1 MSYFCLHQPV
11 VSLYHWI
18 SISLVSYLNK
28 NLQRRRQHTTYK
40 NNTTSTTTRFRIKIN
55 TLLRAGISAQEKV
68 GYEQNIFVPFLSSP
82 SCIILPPSLT
92 RDFRGG
98 SLPLFR
104 DFRSSIGV
112 LAQNLEFL
120 LLSLLSSLLSCFCCC
135 CRCFVVVISVLDRH
149 SRTTAT
155 EPCSLSVS
163 TFQVGHCHNFGS
175 FGPIYWCHRSRFG
188 IFFSLL
194 SSLLLGFCCCCR
206 FFVVVICVLDRRW
219 RTIATEPCSLLVCS
233 WLIVVDFQFSTPDCS
248 ISKFT

>member
-92 RDFRGG
+92 RDFRWVTAPISGFSVIYWCSG
-98 SLPLFR
+98 TKFGI
-104 DFRSSIGV
+104 FV
-112 LAQNLEFL
+112 VVVVVVAAVA
-120 LLSLLSSLLSCFCCC
+120 CFCCC
-135 CRCFVVVISVLDRH
+135 CRCFVVV
-149 SRTTAT
+149 
-155 EPCSLSVS
+155 
-163 TFQVGHCHNFGS
+163 F
-175 FGPIYWCHRSRFG
+175 
-188 IFFSLL
+188 
-194 SSLLLGFCCCCR
+194 
-206 FFVVVICVLDRRW
+206 VLDRRW
-219 RTIATEPCSLLVCS
+219 RTTATYVRDQLSTFSFPFPIVLYQNLLS
-233 WLIVVDFQFSTPDCS
+233 EKPDDAQFLKGIFP
-248 ISKFT
+248 IS

>member
-92 RDFRGG
+92 RDFRWVTAPISGFSVIYWCSG
-98 SLPLFR
+98 TKFGI
-104 DFRSSIGV
+104 FVVVVVVVAAVV
-112 LAQNLEFL
+112 LLL
-120 LLSLLSSLLSCFCCC
+120 LLSLFCCC
-135 CRCFVVVISVLDRH
+135 CYFCSWPSLTDNWDRAVFAVGTFVINCRLSVFH
-149 SRTTAT
+149 SRLFRIKIYLAKNLTTYRGEKVSFT
-155 EPCSLSVS
+155 SRPCTS
-163 TFQVGHCHNFGS
+163 
-175 FGPIYWCHRSRFG
+175 
-188 IFFSLL
+188 
-194 SSLLLGFCCCCR
+194 
-206 FFVVVICVLDRRW
+206 
-219 RTIATEPCSLLVCS
+219 
-233 WLIVVDFQFSTPDCS
+233 
-248 ISKFT
+248 

>member
-1 MSYFCLHQPV
+1 MLEYPHNP
-11 VSLYHWI
+11 I
-18 SISLVSYLNK
+18 SS
-28 NLQRRRQHTTYK
+28 
-40 NNTTSTTTRFRIKIN
+40 
-55 TLLRAGISAQEKV
+55 EKV
-68 GYEQNIFVPFLSSP
+68 GYEQNIFFLFSRYHHASYYL
-82 SCIILPPSLT
+82 LPWRETSG
-92 RDFRGG
+92 R
-98 SLPLFR
+98 SLPQFR

-206 FFVVVICVLDRRW
+206 CFVVVIFVLDRRW

-233 WLIVVDFQFSTPDCS
+233 WLIIVDFQFSTPDCWPS
-248 ISKFT
+248 LTDDCDRALFPVGMFVTNCCWLSVFHSRLFHIKIYLENNLTTYCCQKVSLRSGNCTS

>member
-98 SLPLFR
+98 SLSLFR

-120 LLSLLSSLLSCFCCC
+120 LLSLSSLSSSLLSCFCCC
-135 CRCFVVVISVLDRH
+135 CRCFDVVVI
-149 SRTTAT
+149 
-155 EPCSLSVS
+155 
-163 TFQVGHCHNFGS
+163 F
-175 FGPIYWCHRSRFG
+175 
-188 IFFSLL
+188 
-194 SSLLLGFCCCCR
+194 
-206 FFVVVICVLDRRW
+206 VLDRRW
-219 RTIATEPCSLLVCS
+219 QTTATDRRLRLSPVSC
-233 WLIVVDFQFSTPDCS
+233 WYFRD
-248 ISKFT
+248 

>member
-120 LLSLLSSLLSCFCCC
+120 LLSLSSSSLLSCFCCC

-188 IFFSLL
+188 IFFRCCRRCCWASVVVVAV
-194 SSLLLGFCCCCR
+194 LLLLF
-206 FFVVVICVLDRRW
+206 L
-219 RTIATEPCSLLVCS
+219 SLT
-233 WLIVVDFQFSTPDCS
+233 VVDGRLRQSPVPCWYVRD
-248 ISKFT
+248 